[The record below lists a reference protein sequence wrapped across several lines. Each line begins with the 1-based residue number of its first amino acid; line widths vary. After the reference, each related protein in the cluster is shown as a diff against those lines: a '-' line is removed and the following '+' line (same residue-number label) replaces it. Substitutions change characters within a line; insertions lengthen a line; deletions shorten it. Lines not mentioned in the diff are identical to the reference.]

1 MSMGYYKYFFST
13 LFWVLACSFCNPS
26 FYNQVNAHPF
36 YISVTEINHNPKEKT
51 LELSC
56 KMFADDFE
64 KVINRNYKL
73 QLDIGSPKNKTT
85 YDPLISAYFSTH
97 LRMSADGKIL
107 KINYV
112 GFEKEKESVY
122 CYFQVGNLPY
132 LKNLE
137 ITNSILH
144 DLNENQINIIHV
156 MVLGKRQSTKL
167 DYPAKNARFSF

>member
-1 MSMGYYKYFFST
+1 MRMGYYKYFFT
-13 LFWVLACSFCNPS
+13 IFCGLLACSFCNPP
-26 FYNQVNAHPF
+26 FYNEVNSHPF

-51 LELSC
+51 LEVSC

-73 QLDIGSPKNKTT
+73 QLDIGTLKDKTK
-85 YDPLISAYFSTH
+85 YDHFISAYFTTH
-97 LRMSADGKIL
+97 LGMSADGKNL

-122 CYFQVGNLPY
+122 CYFQVVNLPY

-167 DYPAKNARFSF
+167 DYPSINARFSF